1 MNVFELRD
9 QLIIDY
15 ADYIKS
21 FIKIKDPEI
30 EYLVENELEG
40 GVLWPDPL
48 IQLNPSF
55 ELGESIDQLV
65 DQEILHSECSQ
76 IFRIKKNEGLGK
88 PIQLYKHQAEA
99 IKIAH
104 GGHNYILT
112 TGTGSGKSLAYIVPI
127 VNHVLD
133 KGSGKGIQ
141 AIIVYPMNAL
151 ANSQF
156 NELEKFICTG
166 YPAGKELVKFERY
179 TGQEDEEKKEEIVKN
194 PPDILLTNY
203 VMLEL
208 ILTRP
213 YERDL
218 ISAAKGLKFLV
229 LDELHTYRGR
239 QGADVSLL
247 VRRLRD
253 RLEASELQHVGTSA
267 TLAGTGPFSDQQV
280 QVARVAS
287 KIFGSVVYPDH
298 VIGETLKRTSD
309 EPDLSDPV
317 FKAQLTDRISDPD
330 RKPPVPFKEF
340 IADPLSRWIES
351 VFGITK
357 EPDSD
362 RLIRCQPMPITGE
375 LGAASKLSKYTGISI
390 DRCAEA
396 IKEGLLGG
404 YYCEPKPVDETPVFA
419 FRLHQ
424 FISRGDT
431 VYTTI
436 DSEEK
441 RHITV
446 QGQQF
451 VPNDRHRLL
460 YPMVFC
466 RECGQEY
473 YSVRKTRVNETGE
486 EVFWARYLMD
496 RDFGDAD
503 ELGFLYFSSTNPW
516 PDDMESI
523 LEKIPDDWIED
534 DGKTRRIR
542 KYRKKDLPKTYKVG
556 PDGRLSPEG
565 VSCQFVGSPIIFCLN
580 CGVSYSFRG
589 SDFARLAS
597 LGAGGR
603 SSATTILSISTIRN
617 LARQPHLEREAKK
630 LLSFTDNRQDASL
643 QAGHFNDFIEIG
655 IIRAALYLA
664 VKEAGTEGLQYDRV
678 VQKVYEAL
686 DLPKELYASDPD
698 VRYNL
703 EKETNKALR
712 NVIGYRL
719 YRDLKRGWRVNLP
732 NLEQCDLL
740 KIEYASLA
748 ELCQND
754 KDWVDC
760 HPALSLALPDIRFAI
775 SKVLLDFMRRSLA
788 IKVSYLESD
797 RQEQIQQQSFQ
808 RLIDP
813 WAIDEDEHME
823 HSSILFPRSK
833 RKKGDFGGNV
843 FLSSR
848 GKFGRYLARVSTFP
862 EYTVPLKLEDRQTL
876 ILDLLRTLQKAGL
889 VEKVKEPKKSDDVPG
904 YQMPASA
911 ILWKAGF
918 GESGFY
924 DPLSTPNAPSTGG
937 STNEFFKEYYGAIAL
952 GLTGL
957 RGLEHTAQ
965 VSYDDRQDR
974 EKRFRAGDLQVLFC
988 SPTMELGVDIADL
1001 NTVNLRNIPP
1011 TPANYAQRSGRAG
1024 RGGQPALV
1032 FAYCTAGNSHDQYF
1046 FKRPE
1051 LMVAGAVSPPRL
1063 DIANEDL
1070 VRAHVHAIWLAETR
1084 QDLGKSLKTIL
1095 DLSGDDPSLKLL
1107 DSVLESL
1114 RNSYARQ
1121 NARQR
1126 AANILS
1132 SIQAELQDSDWYS
1145 DTWVDECISHAELN
1159 FDAACDRWRS
1169 LYRAAHRQAKIQG
1182 RIIRDASRSHQDQ
1195 KRAERL
1201 RREAEAQLRLL
1212 RDEAARVFQSD
1223 FYSYRYFASE
1233 GFLPGYN
1240 FPRLPLSAF
1249 IPGRRGK
1256 RSQEDFLTRPRF
1268 LAIYEFGPQAVV
1280 YHEGSRYMVNKV
1292 ILPPTE
1298 KEELPLFRA
1307 KLCPACGYLHPMTD
1321 SEGQDKCEHCKAFLG
1336 APFTQLFRLQNV
1348 ATRRRDK
1355 INADEEERL
1364 RLGYELKTGF
1374 RFSTRNG
1381 RPTYRTAAVLK
1392 DNETLADLSY
1402 GNAATLWRINLGWI
1416 RRKKG
1421 EIGFLLDMERG
1432 YWSKRDSIDEKAE
1445 GPDTGQMIARVIPYV
1460 EDRRNCLIYQPR
1472 QPMEPEQMASLQAA
1486 LKNAIQ
1492 VRYQLEDNELAAEP
1506 LPEPDDRQMILLYE
1520 SAEGGAGV
1528 LRHFVDD
1535 PLAVS
1540 EVAVEALRI
1549 CHFDPVSGNDEGSAP
1564 NSRER
1569 CEAACYDCLLSYS
1582 NQREHP
1588 LLDRH
1593 VIKDV
1598 LMELKDAT
1606 ISASPA
1612 EKPRAAHFSDLK
1624 KQCDS
1629 ELERLWLDF
1638 LEASNLYLPSHAQ
1651 HLISACS
1658 TRPDFFYAQHQA
1670 AIYIDGPIHDFADR
1684 HERDREQTECMED
1697 LGYLVIRF
1705 HHREDWED
1713 KIARFPNI
1721 FGRIKP

>member
-1 MNVFELRD
+1 MNVFKLRD
-9 QLIIDY
+9 QLIKDY

-21 FIKIKDPEI
+21 FIEIKDPQI
-30 EYLVENELEG
+30 ERLVETELEAG
-40 GVLWPDPL
+40 LLWPDPL

-55 ELGESIDQLV
+55 EITESIDQLV
-65 DQEILHSECSQ
+65 DEDILHPECSR
-76 IFRIKKNEGLGK
+76 IFRIKKDEGPGK

-127 VNHVLD
+127 VNHVL
-133 KGSGKGIQ
+133 KNGSGNGIQ

-156 NELEKFICTG
+156 NELKKFICTG
-166 YPAGKELVKFERY
+166 YPDGKEPIKFARY
-179 TGQEDEEKKEEIVKN
+179 TGQEDEEKKEQIVKN

-213 YERDL
+213 YEREL

-239 QGADVSLL
+239 QGADVALL

-253 RLEASELQHVGTSA
+253 RLEADELQHVGTSA
-267 TLAGTGPFSDQQV
+267 TLAGTGLFSQQQI
-280 QVARVAS
+280 QVAQVTS
-287 KIFGSVVYPDH
+287 KMFGSIVHPDH

-317 FKAQLTDRISDPD
+317 FKAQLAERVADSNRN
-330 RKPPVPFKEF
+330 PPIPYAEF
-340 IADPLSRWIES
+340 IADSLSRWIES

-357 EPDSD
+357 ETEKG
-362 RLIRCQPMPITGE
+362 RLIRCRPLPITGHF
-375 LGAASKLSKYTGISI
+375 GAASKLSEDTGVPI

-404 YYCEPKPVDETPVFA
+404 YYCEPKPVDGTPVFA

-436 DSEEK
+436 DPENK

-451 VPNDRHRLL
+451 VPGDRDRLL

-473 YSVRKTRVNETGE
+473 YSVRKIRKTDTGE
-486 EVFWARYLMD
+486 EAFLARDLLD
-496 RDFGDAD
+496 RDFEDAD
-503 ELGFLYFSSTNPW
+503 ELGFLYHSPTNPW
-516 PDDMESI
+516 PDDRENI

-542 KYRKKDLPKTYKVG
+542 KNRKKDLPKTYKVG
-556 PDGRLSPEG
+556 PDGRLNPDG
-565 VSCQFVGSPIIFCLN
+565 VSCQFIGSPIIFCLN
-580 CGVSYSFRG
+580 CGVSYGFRG
-589 SDFARLAS
+589 SDYARLAS

-603 SSATTILSISTIRN
+603 SSATTILALSTIRN
-617 LARQPHLEREAKK
+617 LATQPHLEKEARK

-655 IIRAALYLA
+655 IIRAALFKA
-664 VKEAGTEGLQYDRV
+664 AKEAGTEGLRYDSI
-678 VQKVYEAL
+678 VQKVYESL
-686 DLPKELYASDPD
+686 TLPKALYASDPN

-703 EKETNKALR
+703 EQETNKALR

-719 YRDLKRGWRVNLP
+719 YRDLKRGWRINLP

-740 KIEYASLA
+740 KIEYASLE
-748 ELCQND
+748 ELCRND
-754 KDWVDC
+754 EDWTDC
-760 HPALSLALPDIRFAI
+760 HPALARALPANRLAV

-788 IKVSYLESD
+788 IKVSYLDSEQ
-797 RQEQIQQQSFQ
+797 QEQIQQQSFQ

-813 WAIDEDEHME
+813 WAIDEDETME
-823 HSSILFPRSK
+823 HSSILYPRSK
-833 RKKGDFGGNV
+833 LKKGDYGGNV

-848 GKFGRYLARVSTFP
+848 GKFGRYLARVRTFP
-862 EYTVPLKLEDRQTL
+862 DYTEPLKLEDRQTL

-911 ILWKAGF
+911 ILWKAGY

-974 EKRFRAGDLQVLFC
+974 EKWFREGDLQVLFC

-1001 NTVNLRNIPP
+1001 NTVNLRNVPP

-1070 VRAHVHAIWLAETR
+1070 VRAHVQAIWLAETR

-1107 DSVLESL
+1107 DSVLDSL
-1114 RNSYARQ
+1114 RNPYARQ

-1201 RREAEAQLRLL
+1201 RREAEAQLKIL
-1212 RDEAARVFQSD
+1212 RDEATRVFQSD

-1307 KLCPACGYLHPMTD
+1307 KLCPACGYLHPMTN
-1321 SEGQDKCEHCKAFLG
+1321 SEGPDKCEHCKAYLG

-1355 INADEEERL
+1355 INSDEEERL

-1374 RFSTRNG
+1374 RFSTRDG
-1381 RPTYRTAAVLK
+1381 KPTYRTAAIVK
-1392 DNETLADLSY
+1392 GTETLAHLSY
-1402 GNAATLWRINLGWI
+1402 GNAATLWRINLGWT

-1432 YWSKRDSIDEKAE
+1432 YWAKRNGTDDTAE
-1445 GPDTGQMIARVIPYV
+1445 DPDMGQVITRVIPYV
-1460 EDRRNCLIYQPR
+1460 EDRRNCLIFQPQ
-1472 QPMEPEQMASLQAA
+1472 QPLEPTEMASLQAA

-1506 LPEPDDRQMILLYE
+1506 LPDADDRKMILLYE

-1528 LRHFVDD
+1528 LRRFIDD
-1535 PLAVS
+1535 PCTIS
-1540 EVAVEALRI
+1540 EVAAEALRI
-1549 CHFDPVSGNDEGSAP
+1549 CHFDPITGGDEKSAP
-1564 NSRER
+1564 NAREA
-1569 CEAACYDCLLSYS
+1569 CEAACYDCLLSYR
-1582 NQREHP
+1582 NQREHL
-1588 LLDRH
+1588 LLDRQ
-1593 VIKDV
+1593 VVRDF

-1606 ISASPA
+1606 LSASPA
-1612 EKPRAAHFSDLK
+1612 EKPRAAHFNDLK
-1624 KQCDS
+1624 TQCDS
-1629 ELERLWLDF
+1629 DLERAWLDF
-1638 LEASNLYLPSHAQ
+1638 LEEMNLYLPSHGQ
-1651 HLISACS
+1651 YPVKDCS

-1670 AIYIDGPIHDFADR
+1670 AVYIDGPIHDFADR
-1684 HERDREQTECMED
+1684 HARDRVQAECMED

>member
-1 MNVFELRD
+1 LNVFELRD

-21 FIKIKDPEI
+21 FIKIQDPEI
-30 EYLVENELEG
+30 EDLVYSELEG
-40 GVLWPDPL
+40 GLLWPDPL

-55 ELGESIDQLV
+55 EIGESIDQLV
-65 DQEILHSECSQ
+65 DEGILHSECSR
-76 IFRIKKNEGLGK
+76 IFRIKKNEELGK
-88 PIQLYKHQAEA
+88 PIHLYKHQAEA

-127 VNHVLD
+127 VNHVLNN
-133 KGSGKGIQ
+133 GSGNGIQ

-166 YPAGKELVKFERY
+166 YPEGKELIRFERY
-179 TGQEDEEKKEEIVKN
+179 TGQEDEEKKEQIVKN

-253 RLEASELQHVGTSA
+253 RLEADELQHVGTSA
-267 TLAGTGPFSDQQV
+267 TLAGAGPFSQQQV
-280 QVARVAS
+280 QVAQVAS
-287 KIFGSVVYPDH
+287 KIFGSIVHPGH

-309 EPDLSDPV
+309 EPDLSDPG
-317 FKAQLTDRISDPD
+317 FKAKLAERVADSN
-330 RKPPVPFKEF
+330 RKPPVPFTDF

-351 VFGITK
+351 IFGITK
-357 EPDSD
+357 ETESGRP
-362 RLIRCQPMPITGE
+362 IRCLPLPITGE
-375 LGAASKLSKYTGISI
+375 SGAASKLSEYT
-390 DRCAEA
+390 DLPDERCTEA

-404 YYCEPKPVDETPVFA
+404 YYCEPKPVDGTPVFA

-436 DSEEK
+436 DLENK

-451 VPNDRHRLL
+451 VPGDRHRLL

-473 YSVRKTRVNETGE
+473 YSVRKTRDTETGE
-486 EVFWARYLMD
+486 EAFLARDLLD

-534 DGKTRRIR
+534 DGKTRRVR

-556 PDGRLSPEG
+556 PDGRLNPEG
-565 VSCQFVGSPIIFCLN
+565 VSCQFIGSPIVFCLN

-603 SSATTILSISTIRN
+603 SSATTILSLSTIRN
-617 LARQPHLEREAKK
+617 LARQPHLEKEAKK

-655 IIRAALYLA
+655 IIRAALYKA
-664 VKEAGTEGLQYDRV
+664 VETAGVDGLQYDNV

-686 DLPKELYASDPD
+686 NLPKALYASDPE

-719 YRDLKRGWRVNLP
+719 FRDLKRGWRVNLP

-740 KIEYASLA
+740 NIEYSSL
-748 ELCQND
+748 EDLCRND
-754 KDWVDC
+754 DDWADC
-760 HPALSLALPDIRFAI
+760 HPALSQASPDNRFAI

-788 IKVSYLESD
+788 IKVSHLDSE

-813 WAIDEDEHME
+813 WAIDEDEVME

-848 GKFGRYLARVSTFP
+848 GKFGRYLARVSTFSD
-862 EYTVPLKLEDRQTL
+862 YTEKLKLEDRETL
-876 ILDLLRTLQKAGL
+876 ISDLLRTLQKAGL
-889 VEKVKEPKKSDDVPG
+889 VEIVKEAKKSEEVHG
-904 YQMPASA
+904 YKLPASA
-911 ILWKAGF
+911 IIWKAGA
-918 GESGFY
+918 GKSGFY
-924 DPLSTPNAPSTGG
+924 DPLNTPNAPSTGG
-937 STNEFFKEYYGAIAL
+937 STNEFFKEYYAAIAL
-952 GLTGL
+952 GIIGL

-965 VSYDDRQDR
+965 VSYDDRQNR
-974 EKRFRAGDLQVLFC
+974 EKWFRTGDLQVLFC

-1001 NTVNLRNIPP
+1001 NTVNLRNVPP

-1032 FAYCTAGNSHDQYF
+1032 FAYCTAGSSHDQYF

-1051 LMVAGAVSPPRL
+1051 LMVAGAVTPPRL
-1063 DIANEDL
+1063 DLTNEDL
-1070 VRAHVHAIWLAETR
+1070 VRAHIHAIWLAETR

-1095 DLSGDDPSLKLL
+1095 DLSGDEPSLKLL
-1107 DSVLESL
+1107 DSVLDSL
-1114 RNSYARQ
+1114 RNPHAKKH
-1121 NARQR
+1121 ARQR
-1126 AANILS
+1126 ALNILS
-1132 SIQAELQDSDWYS
+1132 TTTEELKDSDWYS
-1145 DTWVDECISHAELN
+1145 DTWVDECMAHAELN

-1169 LYRAAHRQAKIQG
+1169 LYRAAHRQAKIQS
-1182 RIIRDASRSHQDQ
+1182 RIIRDASRTREDQ

-1201 RREAEAQLRLL
+1201 RREAEAQLKLL
-1212 RDEAARVFQSD
+1212 RDEAANVLQSD

-1256 RSQEDFLTRPRF
+1256 RSREDFLTRPRF

-1307 KLCPACGYLHPMTD
+1307 KLCPSCGYLHPMTD
-1321 SEGQDKCEHCKAFLG
+1321 SEGPDKCEHCKAYLG

-1355 INADEEERL
+1355 INSDEEERF
-1364 RLGYELKTGF
+1364 RLGYELKSGF
-1374 RFSTRNG
+1374 RFSTRDG
-1381 RPTYRTAAVLK
+1381 RPTYRTADVLK
-1392 DNETLADLSY
+1392 DDEPLADLSY
-1402 GNAATLWRINLGWI
+1402 GNAATLWRINLGWT

-1432 YWSKRDSIDEKAE
+1432 YWSKRDSVDDQTED
-1445 GPDTGQMIARVIPYV
+1445 PDMGQLITRVIPYV
-1460 EDRRNCLIYQPR
+1460 EDRRNCLIFRPR
-1472 QPMEPEQMASLQAA
+1472 KYLEPTEMASLQAA

-1506 LPEPDDRQMILLYE
+1506 LPDQIDRKMILLYE

-1528 LRHFVDD
+1528 LRRFIDD
-1535 PLAVS
+1535 PQAIS
-1540 EVAVEALRI
+1540 EVAAQALRI
-1549 CHFDPVSGNDEGSAP
+1549 CHFDPATGNDEGSAP
-1564 NSRER
+1564 KARER
-1569 CEAACYDCLLSYS
+1569 CEASCYDCLMSYS

-1593 VIKDV
+1593 AIRDI
-1598 LMELKDAT
+1598 LLDLKDAT

-1612 EKPRAAHFSDLK
+1612 EKPRAAHFSNLK
-1624 KQCDS
+1624 KQCDT
-1629 ELERLWLDF
+1629 ELERAWLDF
-1638 LEASNLYLPSHAQ
+1638 LEESNLYLPSHAQ
-1651 HLISACS
+1651 HLITDCR
-1658 TRPDFFYAQHQA
+1658 TRPDFFYSQHQA
-1670 AIYIDGPIHDFADR
+1670 AVYIDGPIHDFEDR
-1684 HERDREQTECMED
+1684 HERDQDQTECMED

-1705 HHREDWED
+1705 HHREDWEA
-1713 KIARFPNI
+1713 KIDRFPNI